1 MALRKLGCGFKD
13 PVRKDGNT
21 MLKVGLILYSV
32 RGEMERDPIG
42 TVERVAQ
49 MGYKNIEV
57 CNHNAIADPGCGFG
71 VDAPVLKAA
80 FDRFGAKV
88 VSAHVFPF

>member
-1 MALRKLGCGFKD
+1 
-13 PVRKDGNT
+13 

-42 TVERVAQ
+42 AVETVAK

-57 CNHNAIADPGCGFG
+57 CNHNAIHDPGCGFHVG
-71 VDAPVLKAA
+71 ALELKAA

-88 VSAHVFPF
+88 VSAHVFPFEK